1 MTTHNLAAQRSASL
15 TEQVPAAP
23 FKALARFFSS
33 FRAGIDASREYEQL
47 SAMTDAA
54 LAARGLKREDICRQV
69 FDKHF
74 AN

>member
-1 MTTHNLAAQRSASL
+1 MTTHNLA
-15 TEQVPAAP
+15 EQQTAALADHLFAAP

-33 FRAGIDASREYEQL
+33 FRAGIEASREYEQL
-47 SAMTDAA
+47 SAMSDTA
-54 LAARGLKREDICRQV
+54 LAARGLQREEICRRV